1 MRQKLREIRCLCA
14 HGQEVIVIEWGFGAS
29 PADQKSNR
37 EFRLED
43 GSPVNYIGSAYE
55 HFYTGQVF
63 RPV

>member
-1 MRQKLREIRCLCA
+1 MRQKLREIHCVCA
-14 HGQEVIVIEWGFGAS
+14 KGQEVLVIEWGFGAS
-29 PADQKSNR
+29 AADQKSSR

-63 RPV
+63 TPV

>member
-1 MRQKLREIRCLCA
+1 MRQKIREIRCLCEQ
-14 HGQEVIVIEWGFGAS
+14 GQEVLVIEWGFGAS
-29 PADQKSNR
+29 LTDQKSSR